1 MHAKYAA
8 IYVRVSSDRQ
18 KHASQ
23 LADLQRWAETHG
35 QAVRWYEDS
44 YTGRTQQRPGWQQL
58 EHDLRAGKLTH
69 LVCHK
74 LDRLGR
80 TARELLALFD
90 VLRNRKVQLNV
101 VAAGIMGLDT
111 PEARLMTGIIANF
124 AEYDNEVRTERII
137 AGQAAARARGVVWGG
152 SKKGVAKKVSPE
164 KEKMIRQLKADGT
177 PITKIALAVSLCRS
191 TVYAV
196 LNAAPTAAA

>member
-1 MHAKYAA
+1 MHAKHAA
-8 IYVRVSSDRQ
+8 IYVRVSSDTQ

-23 LADLQRWAETHG
+23 MADLERWTVTHG
-35 QAVRWYEDS
+35 LPVKWYYD
-44 YTGRTQQRPGWQQL
+44 TFTARTQQRPGWQQL

-101 VAAGIMGLDT
+101 VASGIIGLDT

-137 AGQAAARARGVVWGG
+137 LGQAAARARGVKWGG
-152 SKKGVAKKVSPE
+152 SKAGVAKKVTPE
-164 KEKMIRQLKADGT
+164 KLKMIRQLKADGT
-177 PITKIALAVSLCRS
+177 PITKIALAVNLCRS
-191 TVYAV
+191 TIYAA
-196 LNAAPTAAA
+196 LNGTTTGAA

>member
-1 MHAKYAA
+1 MAKHIA
-8 IYVRVSSDRQ
+8 IYVRVSGDRQ

-23 LADLQRWAETHG
+23 MMALEAWAKQQELP
-35 QAVRWYEDS
+35 VKWYYDTF
-44 YTGRTQQRPGWQQL
+44 TGRTQQRPGWQQL
-58 EHDLRAGKLTH
+58 EHDLRAGKLAQ

-90 VLRNRKVQLNV
+90 VLRNRKVQLIV

-124 AEYDNEVRTERII
+124 AEYDNEVRSERIL
-137 AGQAAARARGVVWGG
+137 AGQEAARRAGKMWGG
-152 SKKGVAKKVSPE
+152 SKPGVPKKVSPE

-177 PITKIALAVSLCRS
+177 PITRIAAAVNLCRS
-191 TVYAV
+191 TIYSV
-196 LNAAPTAAA
+196 LQAAPATNL